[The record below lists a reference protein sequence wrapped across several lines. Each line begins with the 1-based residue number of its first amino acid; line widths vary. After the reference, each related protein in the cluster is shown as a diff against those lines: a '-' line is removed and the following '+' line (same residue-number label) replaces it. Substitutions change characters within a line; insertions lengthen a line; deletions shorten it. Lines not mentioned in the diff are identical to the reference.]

1 MFRAVNKHTHTHI
14 LMVATGF
21 FVNYRNNRAN
31 NVQQAERCER
41 GMRAAGE
48 RERVDHFR
56 HCQHL
61 RPSQATHKCD
71 LSATDRWSSGRNRRV
86 TVTAIGRRETG
97 DGETGVAAVKLPVAS
112 CNCKAEHWK
121 LFAVLWC
128 FQTRGNKEEKQAN
141 AITTISILDSHDP
154 KFGVNLKMSSH
165 KMGPNGGKNSALR
178 QPSGAAAGA
187 YLVHNLQLYA
197 SDKSKWTRRKAML
210 EPKPKPKPK
219 LNPSTSRTAAKADA
233 AGERSR
239 WFMMAFHKSL
249 QPKLTV

>member
-14 LMVATGF
+14 LTFATGF

-31 NVQQAERCER
+31 NVQQAERCEG

-48 RERVDHFR
+48 RGELTISDIANTCGRVKQRTNVTYLQLSDGAADGTGESQSKEGER
-56 HCQHL
+56 
-61 RPSQATHKCD
+61 
-71 LSATDRWSSGRNRRV
+71 G
-86 TVTAIGRRETG
+86 
-97 DGETGVAAVKLPVAS
+97 TGVAAVKLPVAS
-112 CNCKAEHWK
+112 WNCKAEHWK

-210 EPKPKPKPK
+210 EPKPKPK
-219 LNPSTSRTAAKADA
+219 LNPTTSRTAAKADA

-239 WFMMAFHKSL
+239 WFMMAFYKSL

>member
-1 MFRAVNKHTHTHI
+1 MWLICNCQMEQRTEQASHS
-14 LMVATGF
+14 
-21 FVNYRNNRAN
+21 NR
-31 NVQQAERCER
+31 EK
-41 GMRAAGE
+41 GKGG
-48 RERVDHFR
+48 REKG
-56 HCQHL
+56 L
-61 RPSQATHKCD
+61 
-71 LSATDRWSSGRNRRV
+71 
-86 TVTAIGRRETG
+86 
-97 DGETGVAAVKLPVAS
+97 AAVKLPVAS
-112 CNCKAEHWK
+112 WNCKAEHWK

-249 QPKLTV
+249 QPKLRV